1 MTNYEPSEILL
12 NPNELVAY
20 MDAVGFDFRNYPDT
34 PLDLDDGLSL
44 HVGGDAKDYYLFR
57 FKIEDMGLVTELRL
71 SDLVG
76 DEHKLSITHYDE
88 HSFFRDIGGNLR
100 DYEATQCVIFRA
112 RLLAIRLAKQLTEP
126 ARLAALKEAAQAERR
141 AREAEAKRLAEKAA
155 QAVSD
160 RIATF
165 EEHHARVGE
174 TKAKVI
180 KADMETAFKLLS
192 EGERVTRTFLFM
204 LRTGRTTQRELH
216 LSCEKGGQMA
226 WRDHRNN
233 LIDPAIVVDLISKA
247 WEPRIAE
254 GIY

>member
-20 MDAVGFDFRNYPDT
+20 MDAVGFDFQNYPDT

-44 HVGGDAKDYYLFR
+44 HVGGDAKSHYIFR
-57 FKIEDMGLVTELRL
+57 FKIEGLGLVTELCI
-71 SDLVG
+71 SDLTKG
-76 DEHKLSITHYDE
+76 EHRLNITNHDE
-88 HSFFRDIGGNLR
+88 HSFFLDMGGELR

-112 RLLAIRLAKQLTEP
+112 RFLAIRLAKQLTEP
-126 ARLAALKEAAQAERR
+126 ARLAELKEAAQAERR

-155 QAVSD
+155 QAVSE
-160 RIATF
+160 RITSF

-174 TKAKVI
+174 TKAKAI
-180 KADMETAFKLLS
+180 KADMETTFSLLS
-192 EGERVTRTFLFM
+192 EGERVTRTFLF
-204 LRTGRTTQRELH
+204 LLLTGYPRQRELH

-254 GIY
+254 GVY